1 MTYRE
6 CEPSNLPT
14 PSPVPVTWNV
24 WYKPE
29 PSIKTKVITKY
40 WYDARSMGCVSLM
53 ISLNHFI
60 DIGQVEAK
68 LND

>member
-1 MTYRE
+1 MSYRA

-14 PSPVPVTWNV
+14 PLTNPAIWTV
-24 WYKPE
+24 WFKPE
-29 PSIKTKVITKY
+29 PSIKTKINTKY
-40 WYDARSMGCVSLM
+40 WYDARRIGCVQLM

-68 LND
+68 LV